1 MHLISLTAFLTV
13 AQGALAQTPDRYSI
27 PGSTVA
33 VYNLAG
39 TVSIERGTGA
49 NVVIEV
55 MRGGRDGARL
65 EVERMEVN
73 DRPALVVRYPDGD
86 VVYAGPGGGT
96 TQMRV
101 RDDGTFGSGM
111 RGDRVSIRRSGRGTQ
126 AHADLRILVPA
137 DRAVELRLGV
147 GQVAAAD
154 VEGGLD
160 IDVSAAEVRTRN
172 TKGSLRIDTGS
183 GSVVVNDAE
192 GDRVEIDT
200 GSGSV
205 EVNGIRASGLTVD
218 TGSGRVTGIGMVAP
232 NLRVDTGSG
241 SITLSDVSA
250 SDIMLDTGSGRVQ
263 LDLVTHIESLVIDT
277 GSGSVRLAVP
287 ADLNASVEI
296 DTGSGGIDTDL
307 PIRITRRGR
316 TSLVGTFGT
325 GGGRI
330 EIDTGSGG
338 VSIRAR

>member
-1 MHLISLTAFLTV
+1 MNLISLTTLLTV

-55 MRGGRDGARL
+55 MRAGRDGARL

-73 DRPALVVRYPDGD
+73 GRPALVVRYPDGD
-86 VVYAGPGGGT
+86 VVYAGRGGGT

-101 RDDGTFGSGM
+101 RDDGTFGNGA
-111 RGDRVSIRRSGRGTQ
+111 RGDRVTIRRSGRGTQ

-137 DRAVELRLGV
+137 ERAVELRLGV
-147 GQVAAAD
+147 GRVAAGD

-172 TKGSLRIDTGS
+172 TSGPLRIDTGS

-192 GDRVEIDT
+192 GDHVEIDT

-205 EVNGIRASGLTVD
+205 EVNGIRASGLIVD
-218 TGSGRVTGIGMVAP
+218 TGSGRVTGSGLAAP

-241 SITLSDVSA
+241 SITLSDVSS
-250 SDIMLDTGSGRVQ
+250 SDVVLDTGSGRVQ
-263 LDLVTHIESLVIDT
+263 LDLVTQIESLVIDT

-296 DTGSGGIDTDL
+296 DTGSGGIDTDV

-330 EIDTGSGG
+330 VIDTGSGG
-338 VSIRAR
+338 VSIRAH